1 MESRKVTTAPA
12 ATGRLMA
19 LRHVLGLLVVIIAG
33 AVMAA
38 WLARSEIL
46 VAVTSALGTMV
57 FSTALCL
64 ALLGSGVL
72 ILEGDRAW
80 QRWALPAL
88 GAVVVTLAG
97 LTLAEHLT
105 RVNLGVD
112 LTEWHR
118 WLQTRA
124 PAPGRM
130 AVGSSIALL
139 LLGIACCLWPLAARR
154 HVGWAIQLT
163 VICAMGI
170 ALFGLIIREMQLQY
184 FYSPYVFSSMA
195 LHTVFGILLV
205 GTAFWLAWQAA
216 SWNRLLTFGTDEQR
230 IKSSGTVILL
240 VVAVSSGFF
249 GFYVSQNTLEQSLV
263 NSHMQTLRAR
273 VRQIETVI
281 EHHLLQAHAISSRLD
296 LQQRL
301 QEAGRD
307 TDDTALKQHLAAI
320 AGSWLPLGFDGV
332 AFHNGAGREVARAGK
347 FVEQAAHTLALGTN
361 RRVRLSWQNG
371 FYIRSEIAVFHDN
384 QPVGRIVAEQY
395 LPHLTPVLIDVKDF
409 GETGNIEL
417 CARVEGRASCFPTR
431 LSSKPYI
438 YPPVTQR
445 QPHPIYRALDG
456 ETGHEVGPDY
466 RGTPVFAA
474 YAPIAD
480 YGLAMVMKIDSSEL
494 TSPVRRQLESTLPIV
509 VLFVAMGIALLNYL
523 VHPLAQQLARREQQ
537 LKLALDNSRLAL
549 WDWDT
554 QNNTVYLSEQWQA
567 ILGGKPAASTTTFD
581 QLQKL
586 VHPDDAAAVAEAL
599 RHTLKDGGR
608 YDIEHRVQTHSGEW
622 RWIHSVGNVVERD
635 SRGQVLRMNGT
646 NADIGTRKQAEEQL
660 AHQAYHDVLTGLP
673 NRSLFHARL
682 DRAMARTRR
691 NHTLMAVMYL
701 DIDKFKNINDTLGHA
716 MGDALLKEFAR
727 RLAGCVRSVDTIARL
742 GGDEFAVILEHLDAR
757 DAGHHIAEKIVA
769 AMRPE
774 FTLEYRTLSI
784 TTSLGVAFH
793 QGGGGDISADNLV
806 KKADEAL
813 YAAKGAGRNNY
824 QVAA

>member
-1 MESRKVTTAPA
+1 MDNRKVTNALV

-19 LRHVLGLLVVIIAG
+19 LRHVLGLLVVTITG

-38 WLARSEIL
+38 WLVRSEIL
-46 VAVTSALGTMV
+46 VAATPALGTMV

-72 ILEGDRAW
+72 LLESNHAW
-80 QRWALPAL
+80 SRWALPVL
-88 GAVVVTLAG
+88 GAVVAALAG

-112 LTEWHR
+112 MAEWHR

-130 AVGSSIALL
+130 AVGTSIALL
-139 LLGIACCLWPLAARR
+139 LLGIACGLWPQAARR
-154 HVGWAIQLT
+154 RVGLAIQVM
-163 VICAMGI
+163 VICAMVI
-170 ALFGLIIREMQLQY
+170 ALCGLIIREMQLQY
-184 FYSPYVFSSMA
+184 LYSPHVLSSMA
-195 LHTVFGILLV
+195 LHTVFGLLFV
-205 GTAFWLAWQAA
+205 GTGFWLAWQPA
-216 SWNRLLTFGTDEQR
+216 SWNRLLTFATDEHR
-230 IKSSGTVILL
+230 IKSSGTAILL
-240 VVAVSSGFF
+240 VVAASSGFF
-249 GFYVSQNTLEQSLV
+249 GFYVSQDTLEQSLV
-263 NSHMQTLRAR
+263 NSYMQTLRAR
-273 VRQIETVI
+273 MRQMETVL

-301 QEAGRD
+301 QEASRD
-307 TDDTALKQHLAAI
+307 AENVSLQQQLATI
-320 AGSWLPLGFDGV
+320 AESWLPLGFDGV
-332 AFHNGAGREVARAGK
+332 AFHNDAGREVARAGK
-347 FVEQAAHTLALGTN
+347 FVEQTAHALALGKN

-371 FYIRSEIAVFHDN
+371 FYMRSEIDVFHDN

-395 LPHLTPVLIDVKDF
+395 LPHLTPALIDVKDF

-417 CARVEGRASCFPTR
+417 CARIEGRASCFPTR
-431 LSSKPYI
+431 LSGTPYI
-438 YPPVTQR
+438 YPPVAQR

-456 ETGHEVGPDY
+456 ETGHEFGPDY

-480 YGLAMVMKIDSSEL
+480 YGLGMVMKIDASEL
-494 TSPVRRQLESTLPIV
+494 TAPVRRQLESTLPIV
-509 VLFVAMGIALLNYL
+509 MLFVAMGIALLNYL
-523 VHPLAQQLARREQQ
+523 VHPLAQRLARREQQ
-537 LKLALDNSRLAL
+537 LKLALDNSGLAL

-554 QNNTVYLSEQWQA
+554 RNNTVYLSEQWQT

-581 QLQKL
+581 KLQKL

-599 RHTLKDGGR
+599 RHTLKEGGR
-608 YDIEHRVQTHSGEW
+608 YDIEHRVRTHNGEW

-635 SRGQVLRMNGT
+635 SHGQVLRMNGT

-660 AHQAYHDVLTGLP
+660 AHQAHHDALTGLP
-673 NRSLFHARL
+673 NRILFQARL

-691 NHTLMAVMYL
+691 SHTLMAVMYL

-727 RLAGCVRSVDTIARL
+727 RLAGCVRNVDTVARL
-742 GGDEFAVILEHLDAR
+742 GGDEFAVILEHLDER
-757 DAGHHIAEKIVA
+757 EAGRRIAEKIVT

-784 TTSLGVAFH
+784 TTSVGVAFH
-793 QGGGGDISADNLV
+793 QGGSDERSADHLV

-824 QVAA
+824 QVAT